1 MSSVFHDPAIAQAS
15 LFASAAVGGVCAGR
29 GAAAPQA
36 AQNAAT
42 GGLGILTKYADPVLG
57 PISTVSADGEV
68 KVFQPHVG
76 RDGVVQHTEQFNFD
90 AALLE
95 RWQMKQHARK
105 LLMRIE
111 KRDKRV
117 KVLYSKLVPAPDPS
131 LCDRLI
137 FAGVGFKLEQAFTVD
152 GEVMQKNA
160 ARFRVINCGRDK
172 ISVAREVEIWKSREN
187 DVCAFHQVQVCG
199 SVWTCPTCSAKINRA
214 RQLQIEQC
222 YNLFAEQSE
231 SDCLMITFTIKHGFS
246 DRLSETFDRL
256 KQAFRRLQKSFIYKC
271 ISGFSKTKT
280 SGGKKSLIKYDS
292 QLRYVG
298 RISATEL
305 THGANGWHPHLH
317 QLWFFDRKLSKRE
330 IESLRAQLFVAWE
343 SACVAV
349 GLAAPLEFFNGK
361 PLGVDVR
368 RALSA
373 AAYLTKFG
381 VERRW
386 GVEKELAGSHKKKA
400 RKSGRTPFQL
410 LFDSMS
416 GDARAGQLFVEF
428 AEATLGKHQLE
439 FTPGLR
445 ERLNKLVAGIETSDS
460 ELSASLADNSDLLGC
475 LSDNEFFA
483 LSRASAAVVE
493 PFSTFLMLCARS
505 GIDAG
510 RRFIHSLPFYA
521 PPIVQTD
528 QYENLHLRHL
538 RAKYG

>member
-36 AQNAAT
+36 AQNAAY
-42 GGLGILTKYADPVLG
+42 GGLGILTKNVDRIS
-57 PISTVSADGEV
+57 PITTLSEDGEL
-68 KVFQPHVG
+68 KFFEANVG

-90 AALLE
+90 AVLLE

-111 KRDKRV
+111 KRHKRV
-117 KVLYSKLVPAPDPS
+117 KVLYSKLLPAPDPS
-131 LCDRLI
+131 LSERLI
-137 FAGVGFKLEQAFTVD
+137 FAGVGFKLEEAFSAA
-152 GEVMQKNA
+152 GEVMEKNA

-172 ISVAREVEIWKSREN
+172 ISAAREVEIWKSREN
-187 DVCAFHQVQVCG
+187 PVCSLHQVQVCG

-222 YNLFAEQSE
+222 YNLFSEQSD
-231 SDCLMITFTIKHGFS
+231 SDCLMITFTVKHGFT
-246 DRLSETFDRL
+246 DRLSDTFDRL
-256 KQAFRRLQKSFIYKC
+256 KQAFRRLQTSHIHKVIA
-271 ISGFSKTKT
+271 GFSKIRVRD
-280 SGGKKSLIKYDS
+280 GKKCLIKTES
-292 QLRYVG
+292 QLGYVG
-298 RISATEL
+298 RISAAEV
-305 THGANGWHPHLH
+305 THGKNGWHPHLH

-330 IESLRAQLFVAWE
+330 IESLRAQLFSAWE
-343 SACVAV
+343 VACLAV
-349 GLAAPLEFFNGK
+349 GLAAPLEFYNGK

-381 VERRW
+381 SERRW
-386 GVEKELAGSHKKKA
+386 GVEKELAGSHRKKA

-410 LFDSMS
+410 LFDSMG
-416 GDARAGQLFVEF
+416 GDSRAGQLFVDF

-439 FTPGLR
+439 FTPALR
-445 ERLNKLVAGIETSDS
+445 ERLNKLVSGIESSDA
-460 ELSASLADNSDLLGC
+460 ELSSSLADNSDLLGC

-483 LSRASAAVVE
+483 LSRASASVVE
-493 PFSTFLMLCARS
+493 PFSTFLMLCAHS
-505 GIDAG
+505 GLDAG
-510 RRFIHSLPFYA
+510 RRFIHSLPFYS
-521 PPIVQTD
+521 PPCIQTD

-538 RAKYG
+538 RTKYG